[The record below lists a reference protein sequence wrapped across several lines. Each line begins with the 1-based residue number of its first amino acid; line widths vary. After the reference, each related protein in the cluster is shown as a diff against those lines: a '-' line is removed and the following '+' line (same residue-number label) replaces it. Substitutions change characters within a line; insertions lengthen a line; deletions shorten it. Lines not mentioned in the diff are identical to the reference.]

1 MINVEK
7 LMLDLHRQGLN
18 RKEVDKKFNNYGV
31 AENFDSKIA
40 SLDDMSKDMVAI
52 MKMGFMANCENQK
65 EMNGKVSANE
75 AKYETIMDLYGLTTD
90 NSVRLSTE
98 NKLVLYTNVIDLMN
112 KMETK
117 NLVESLNEVRKHME
131 KGLFNKVEA
140 NYNHEACAKK
150 VTNKA
155 KELENSFAM

>member
-7 LMLDLHRQGLN
+7 MMLDLHRQGFN
-18 RKEVDKKFNNYGV
+18 RKDVEEVFNKNGV
-31 AENFDSKIA
+31 AENFDSNIA
-40 SLDDMSKDMVAI
+40 TLDNMSQEMI
-52 MKMGFMANCENQK
+52 GLMKMGFVANCKNQK
-65 EMNGKVSANE
+65 EMTGKVSANE

-90 NSVRLSTE
+90 NSVRLSPE

-117 NLVESLNEVRKHME
+117 NLVESLNAVRKDME

-140 NYNHEACAKK
+140 KYDYKECANK
-150 VTNKA
+150 VANKA
-155 KELENSFAM
+155 KEMENSLAM